1 MSRSDRSSL
10 LSAAEFDA
18 STTVYTEFL
27 LQCMLQRLELL
38 RALVE
43 LAEAQQQAVSQN
55 ATDATLGI
63 LARKQSLIA
72 ELLDSQAALQ
82 PYMHDDPEQRCWRS
96 PQRRQ
101 ECRDAAEEGK
111 QLLLQIARID
121 QSALESL
128 TSRRDAIA
136 AQLQEGKDSTLAK
149 SAYTAD
155 RVFQESNLDIL
166 DL

>member
-1 MSRSDRSSL
+1 MSHSDPGSSC
-10 LSAAEFDA
+10 SAAESDA
-18 STTVYTEFL
+18 STTAYTEFL
-27 LQCMLQRLELL
+27 LQCMLQRVELL

-72 ELLDSQAALQ
+72 ELLESQAALQ
-82 PYMHDDPEQRCWRS
+82 PYMYDDPEQRCWRS

-121 QSALESL
+121 QTSLESL

-136 AQLQEGKDSTLAK
+136 AQLQEGKDSTLAQ

-155 RVFQESNLDIL
+155 RVFQEGSLDIL